1 VRNVT
6 DKRVHLSQAP
16 IQDESGTIVGIRSF
30 LLQPRQHDQ
39 LPSASPRKSSGP
51 TFALFDRDAAS
62 VKRYVAVLGFPG

>member
-30 LLQPRQHDQ
+30 LLQPRQHD
-39 LPSASPRKSSGP
+39 LSLDVG
-51 TFALFDRDAAS
+51 L
-62 VKRYVAVLGFPG
+62 